1 MLSVENTGLNTMLR
15 TIKSY
20 VKTANIKLASSRTY
34 SAWRTS
40 RHSASADVE
49 QLREH
54 CLDIV
59 LLARQMPIPREI
71 VTLINS
77 HEIQKSSKKITV

>member
-1 MLSVENTGLNTMLR
+1 MLR

-20 VKTANIKLASSRTY
+20 VKNGKYQIASSRTY

-40 RHSASADVE
+40 WYSASADVE

-54 CLDIV
+54 C
-59 LLARQMPIPREI
+59 
-71 VTLINS
+71 
-77 HEIQKSSKKITV
+77 